1 MAKSAKTFESKME
14 VLEEIVSKLERG
26 EAPLEECISMYEKGV
41 TLAKECMTM
50 LNEAEQKIKIISQN
64 EPDAQDCE

>member
-26 EAPLEECISMYEKGV
+26 EAPLEECICIYEKGV